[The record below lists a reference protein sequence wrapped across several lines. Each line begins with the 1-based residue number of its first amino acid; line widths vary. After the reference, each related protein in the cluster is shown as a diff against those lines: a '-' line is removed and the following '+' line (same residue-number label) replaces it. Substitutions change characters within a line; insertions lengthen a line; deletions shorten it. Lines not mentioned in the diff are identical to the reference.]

1 MSRGG
6 WRKRA
11 SEGDGWREWGG
22 YMAAKMD
29 KLERQFKSEAPLQQE
44 NEGTASCIFRGVAIY
59 VNGYTEPTAEE
70 LRRLMMLHGG
80 QYHMYYSRSKT
91 THIIATNLPNAKIKE
106 LKEEKVV
113 RPNWITDS
121 IKVGCLLSYIPY
133 QLYTKQSSVQKGLNF
148 TVSKPEEPTP
158 GPSNI
163 YKLNR
168 NVKSIANN
176 QDNIKYKEK
185 GNQTNNGMNGWD
197 KNNEDSELMELG
209 HAFPNLN
216 HNGVHSC
223 RDFSLYNRNEP
234 NSYSALKTQDYLK
247 HCSETLWEK
256 ELGTPEMREDE
267 NDDCETDFKNCEKQL
282 AEGNALLPDRTRT
295 ATTSS
300 LNQCFK
306 INGTNHAAG
315 QGIPRMKSTS
325 ESLPNKASSHWS
337 SKPADPSF
345 ISEFYAHS
353 RLHHIATWKCEFTEY
368 VNRLQR
374 QSNGVYPGREKL
386 KRINMGKFQR
396 NPIDTNSLGPAN
408 AVDPPRQQN
417 CIMHID
423 MDCFFVSVGIRD
435 RPELKGKPVA
445 VTHNRGQGRVSV
457 RPSANPQFEMQYYQK
472 KLIKGKTE
480 EKKVPDKLD
489 GNTWENS
496 NPACVNG
503 INMDVTALS
512 MAEIASC
519 SYEARQTGIK
529 NGMFFG
535 QAKQLCPELQ
545 AVSYNFKAY
554 KEVAAIMYE
563 TLASYTYDIEAVSCD
578 EALVDVTSIC
588 AETELTPDEIATVVR
603 SEIKEKTKCT
613 ASVGMGSNIL
623 LARMATRKAKPDGQY
638 YLKPEE
644 VDDFI
649 RDQLVSNLPGVGRT
663 LEYRMASFGVKTC
676 GELQQIL
683 MPRLQKEFGPKTG
696 QMLYR
701 FCRGLDDRP
710 VRTEKERKSVSA
722 EINYGIRFSQTKEAE
737 VFLLNLAEEI
747 QRRLEMSGMKGKRLT
762 LKVMMRKAGAPT
774 EPAKFG
780 GHGICDNV
788 TRSVTLD
795 HATGSA
801 KIISGEVLNMFYMMK
816 LNVTDMRG
824 VGIQM
829 HQLIPNTKTSLTP
842 FSSFV
847 RNNSTAGASCSLMD
861 LFQTSRSKKAMEHK
875 LSEGATCSTKK
886 PKASGV
892 QQSSNDTSTIL
903 NYKQYDPDCA
913 WKKTAATGNPPLL
926 LPSRDTSL
934 NSSETSVK
942 AGGTHTP
949 ENTTIRRDRPDIN
962 IEVPSPSQIDPSVL
976 AALPPD
982 IREQVKQTYSARQRP
997 NFTDIRSKES
1007 VKGIVTGHIPVTMG
1021 TVILELSGP
1030 QEPSSTAGMIV
1041 ALPAFSQVD
1050 PEVFAALPPDV
1061 QEELRAAYDQRHRQG
1076 MKNPLLQLKNT
1087 VPEKSKKRFKKKNQT
1102 SPIKVQS
1109 PLKNKIMVSPHKVLT
1124 DLIRHEH
1131 QVKEKLQVDPGAST
1145 SGHQAKISPQHEIFV
1160 DSVYLRAN
1168 LAGAYELKDVKSLL
1182 KEWVTTIG
1190 EPVEEDILQVVKY
1203 CTDLIEEKDLEKLDL
1218 VIKYMKRLI
1227 QQSADSLWNMAFD
1240 FILDNVQVVMQ
1251 QIYGST
1257 LKFT

>member
-1 MSRGG
+1 MAGESGVGTWQQRLTSWKGSSNQRLLFNKKMKGQHLAFSEVLRFMSTVT
-6 WRKRA
+6 
-11 SEGDGWREWGG
+11 
-22 YMAAKMD
+22 
-29 KLERQFKSEAPLQQE
+29 QC
-44 NEGTASCIFRGVAIY
+44 CIS
-59 VNGYTEPTAEE
+59 EPTADE
-70 LRRLMMLHGG
+70 LRKLMMLHGG
-80 QYHMYYSRSKT
+80 QYHMYYSKSKT
-91 THIIATNLPNAKIKE
+91 THIIATNLPSAKIKE

-121 IKVGCLLSYIPY
+121 IKAGCLLSYIPY

-148 TVSKPEEPTP
+148 TVSKREEPTP

-168 NVKSIANN
+168 SVKSITNN
-176 QDNIKYKEK
+176 RDNVNYKEK
-185 GNQTNNGMNGWD
+185 GKQTNNGINEWD
-197 KNNEDSELMELG
+197 KNNEDFELMELE

-223 RDFSLYNRNEP
+223 RDHFSLYNRNAP

-256 ELGTPEMREDE
+256 EIGTPETLEEE
-267 NDDCETDFKNCEKQL
+267 NDDCEIDFKNCEKHL
-282 AEGNALLPDRTRT
+282 AEGNTLLPDRTRT
-295 ATTSS
+295 TATSS
-300 LNQCFK
+300 LNECFK
-306 INGTNHAAG
+306 INGANHPAV

-325 ESLPNKASSHWS
+325 EPSSNKASSLWS

-386 KRINMGKFQR
+386 KRINTGKFQR
-396 NPIDTNSLGPAN
+396 NLTDTNHLGTAN
-408 AVDPPRQQN
+408 VMDPPRRQN

-445 VTHNRGQGRVSV
+445 VTHNRGQGHVSV
-457 RPSANPQFEMQYYQK
+457 RPNANPQFEMQYYQK

-489 GNTWENS
+489 GNTWENP
-496 NPACVNG
+496 NLACVNG
-503 INMDVTALS
+503 IDMDAVALS

-535 QAKQLCPELQ
+535 QAKQLCPDLQ
-545 AVSYNFKAY
+545 AISYNFKAY
-554 KEVAAIMYE
+554 KEVASIMYE

-578 EALVDVTSIC
+578 EALVDVTAIR
-588 AETELTPDEIATVVR
+588 AETGLTPDEIATVIR

-663 LEYRMASFGVKTC
+663 LEHRMASFGVKTC

-747 QRRLEMSGMKGKRLT
+747 QRRLEISGMKGKRLT

-780 GHGICDNV
+780 GHGICDNI

-801 KIISGEVLNMFYMMK
+801 KIINREVLTMFHMMK
-816 LNVTDMRG
+816 LNVIDMRG

-829 HQLIPNTKTSLTP
+829 HQLIPVSKTSFTP

-847 RNNSTAGASCSLMD
+847 RSNSTAGTSCSMMD
-861 LFQTSRSKKAMEHK
+861 LFQTSRSKKAMEHRI
-875 LSEGATCSTKK
+875 SE
-886 PKASGV
+886 
-892 QQSSNDTSTIL
+892 
-903 NYKQYDPDCA
+903 DPSCA
-913 WKKTAATGNPPLL
+913 WKKTTATGNPLL
-926 LPSRDTSL
+926 LSPSRDTSL

-949 ENTTIRRDRPDIN
+949 ENTVVRKDRPDIS

-982 IREQVKQTYSARQRP
+982 IRQQVEQTYSARQQP
-997 NFTDIRSKES
+997 NFTDIRVKES
-1007 VKGIVTGHIPVTMG
+1007 VKGIVTGHVPVSVG
-1021 TVILELSGP
+1021 TVILELPGP

-1050 PEVFAALPPDV
+1050 PEVFAALPTDV

-1087 VPEKSKKRFKKKNQT
+1087 VTEKSKKRFKRKNQT

-1109 PLKNKIMVSPHKVLT
+1109 PLKNKLMVSPQKVLP
-1124 DLIRHEH
+1124 DMIRNEH

-1145 SGHQAKISPQHEIFV
+1145 SCHQAKISSQHEICV

>member
-11 SEGDGWREWGG
+11 SEGDGWTEWGG

-29 KLERQFKSEAPLQQE
+29 KLERQFKSDASLQQQ
-44 NEGTASCIFRGVAIY
+44 NEGTVSCIFRGVSIF
-59 VNGYTEPTAEE
+59 VNGYTDPTADE

-91 THIIATNLPNAKIKE
+91 THIIATNLPNSKIKE

-113 RPNWITDS
+113 RPSWITDS
-121 IKVGCLLSYIPY
+121 IKAGYLLSYIPY

-148 TVSKPEEPTP
+148 TVSKPEESMP

-168 NVKSIANN
+168 NIKSISHN
-176 QDNIKYKEK
+176 QENAKYKENS
-185 GNQTNNGMNGWD
+185 NQTNNGMNGCD
-197 KNNEDSELMELG
+197 IKSEDFELTDLE
-209 HAFPNLN
+209 HVFPNIN
-216 HNGVHSC
+216 HNGVHSY
-223 RDFSLYNRNEP
+223 RDHFSLHKRNEP
-234 NSYSALKTQDYLK
+234 NSYSALKKQDYLK
-247 HCSETLWEK
+247 HCSESSWEK
-256 ELGTPEMREDE
+256 EIEIPERLEEE
-267 NDDCETDFKNCEKQL
+267 NDDCEMHFRNCEKQF
-282 AEGNALLPDRTRT
+282 AEGNALLPDHIRT
-295 ATTSS
+295 ATASS
-300 LNQCFK
+300 LNECFK
-306 INGTNHAAG
+306 VNGANHSTV
-315 QGIPRMKSTS
+315 QGIPKMKSSS
-325 ESLPNKASSHWS
+325 EPSPNKLSSHWS

-353 RLHHIATWKCEFTEY
+353 RLHHISTWKSEFADY

-374 QSNGVYPGREKL
+374 QSNGIYPGREKL

-396 NPIDTNSLGPAN
+396 NPIETNHSGTAN
-408 AVDPPRQQN
+408 TINPSRKQN
-417 CIMHID
+417 CIMHVD

-435 RPELKGKPVA
+435 RPDLKGKPVA
-445 VTHNRGQGRVSV
+445 VTHNRGHGHMPIRSNTNQ
-457 RPSANPQFEMQYYQK
+457 QFEMQYYQK
-472 KLIKGKTE
+472 KLMKE
-480 EKKVPDKLD
+480 EKKVPEKLD
-489 GNTWENS
+489 GSTWENP

-503 INMDVTALS
+503 TSMDVMALS

-519 SYEARQTGIK
+519 SYEARRIGIK

-554 KEVAAIMYE
+554 KEVASVLYE
-563 TLASYTYDIEAVSCD
+563 TLASYTCDIEAVSCD
-578 EALVDVTSIC
+578 EALIDVTAIC
-588 AETELTPDEIATVVR
+588 AETGLTPDEVATVIR
-603 SEIKEKTKCT
+603 SEIREKTKCT

-663 LEYRMASFGVKTC
+663 LENRMASIGVKTC

-683 MPRLQKEFGPKTG
+683 MSTLQKEFGPKTG

-710 VRTEKERKSVSA
+710 VRTERERKSVSA
-722 EINYGIRFSQTKEAE
+722 EINYGIRFSQTKEVE
-737 VFLLNLAEEI
+737 VFLFNLAEEI
-747 QRRLEMSGMKGKRLT
+747 QRRLEISNMKGKRLT
-762 LKVMMRKAGAPT
+762 LKVMTRKAGAPT

-780 GHGICDNV
+780 GHGICDNF

-795 HATGSA
+795 HATSNG
-801 KIISGEVLNMFYMMK
+801 KIISREVLRMFHMMK
-816 LNVTDMRG
+816 LNVTDLRG

-829 HQLIPNTKTSLTP
+829 HHLIPDSKASFAP
-842 FSSFV
+842 MSSFV
-847 RNNSTAGASCSLMD
+847 QNNSTIVASCSKMGI
-861 LFQTSRSKKAMEHK
+861 FQASRTKEAMENR
-875 LSEGATCSTKK
+875 LSE
-886 PKASGV
+886 
-892 QQSSNDTSTIL
+892 
-903 NYKQYDPDCA
+903 DPDGMQ
-913 WKKTAATGNPPLL
+913 KKTAEAGGSLL
-926 LPSRDTSL
+926 LPPHQDTNFNGLDISI
-934 NSSETSVK
+934 K
-942 AGGTHTP
+942 AGGVHTP
-949 ENTTIRRDRPDIN
+949 ENTVIHKLRRDLS

-982 IREQVKQTYSARQRP
+982 IREQVEQTYAAQQQP
-997 NFTDIRSKES
+997 NFTATPVKES
-1007 VKGIVTGHIPVTMG
+1007 VKGTVTGQVPVSMA
-1021 TVILELSGP
+1021 TVILELPGP
-1030 QEPSSTAGMIV
+1030 QEPSNTAGMVV

-1050 PEVFAALPPDV
+1050 PEVFAALPTDV

-1076 MKNPLLQLKNT
+1076 MKNPLLQLKST
-1087 VPEKSKKRFKKKNQT
+1087 IPEKSKKRFKKKNQT
-1102 SPIKVQS
+1102 SPTKVQN
-1109 PLKNKIMVSPHKVLT
+1109 PLKNKLTISPHKVLP

-1131 QVKEKLQVDPGAST
+1131 QVEEKLQVDPGVST
-1145 SGHQAKISPQHEIFV
+1145 SDQQHKLSSQCEIST

>member
-1 MSRGG
+1 MLPDLLSISAFLDHNGGPTMSRGG

-22 YMAAKMD
+22 YMAGKMD
-29 KLERQFKSEAPLQQE
+29 KLERQFKSETPLQQE

-59 VNGYTEPTAEE
+59 VNGYTEPTADE

-91 THIIATNLPNAKIKE
+91 THIIATNLPNSKIKE

-121 IKVGCLLSYIPY
+121 IKAGYLLSYIPY

-163 YKLNR
+163 YKLSR
-168 NVKSIANN
+168 NVKSITNN
-176 QDNIKYKEK
+176 HDNAKYKEK
-185 GNQTNNGMNGWD
+185 ANQTNNGMNGWD
-197 KNNEDSELMELG
+197 KNNEGFELMELE
-209 HAFPNLN
+209 HAFPNIN

-223 RDFSLYNRNEP
+223 RDHFSLYKRNEP

-256 ELGTPEMREDE
+256 EFGTPEILEEE
-267 NDDCETDFKNCEKQL
+267 NDDCEMHFRNCEKQL
-282 AEGNALLPDRTRT
+282 AEGSTLLPDCTRT
-295 ATTSS
+295 ATASS
-300 LNQCFK
+300 LNECFK
-306 INGTNHAAG
+306 INGANHPTV
-315 QGIPRMKSTS
+315 QGISKMKSSS
-325 ESLPNKASSHWS
+325 EPSPNKASSHWS

-386 KRINMGKFQR
+386 KRIKMSKFQR
-396 NPIDTNSLGPAN
+396 NPVDTSHSGTAS
-408 AVDPPRQQN
+408 AVDPPKQQN
-417 CIMHID
+417 CIMHVD

-435 RPELKGKPVA
+435 HPELKGKPVA
-445 VTHNRGQGRVSV
+445 VTHNRGHGRMPI
-457 RPSANPQFEMQYYQK
+457 RPSTNPQFEMQYYQK
-472 KLIKGKTE
+472 KLKKGKTE

-489 GNTWENS
+489 DSTWENP

-503 INMDVTALS
+503 TSADVVAMS

-519 SYEARQTGIK
+519 SYEARRTGIK

-535 QAKQLCPELQ
+535 QAKQLCPDLQ

-554 KEVAAIMYE
+554 KEVASILYE

-578 EALVDVTSIC
+578 EALVDVTAIC
-588 AETELTPDEIATVVR
+588 AETGLTPDEIATVIR

-663 LEYRMASFGVKTC
+663 LEYRMASIGVKTC

-683 MPRLQKEFGPKTG
+683 MPTLQKEFGPKTG

-722 EINYGIRFSQTKEAE
+722 EINYGIRFNQTKEAE

-747 QRRLEMSGMKGKRLT
+747 QRRLEISGMKGKRLT
-762 LKVMMRKAGAPT
+762 LKVMIRKAGAPT

-780 GHGICDNV
+780 GHGVCDNV
-788 TRSVTLD
+788 TRSITLD

-801 KIISGEVLNMFYMMK
+801 KVISREVLHMFHMMK

-829 HQLIPNTKTSLTP
+829 HQLTP
-842 FSSFV
+842 DSKASFTHFSSFV
-847 RNNSTAGASCSLMD
+847 RSNTTTGPSCSVMD
-861 LFQTSRSKKAMEHK
+861 LFQTSRTKKAMEHR
-875 LSEGATCSTKK
+875 LSEDS
-886 PKASGV
+886 
-892 QQSSNDTSTIL
+892 
-903 NYKQYDPDCA
+903 DCA
-913 WKKTAATGNPPLL
+913 WKKTTETGNPIL
-926 LPSRDTSL
+926 LPPGRDTNL
-934 NSSETSVK
+934 NSSDTSIK
-942 AGGTHTP
+942 AAGEHTP
-949 ENTTIRRDRPDIN
+949 ESTTIRRHRLDIN
-962 IEVPSPSQIDPSVL
+962 IEVPSASQIDPSVL
-976 AALPPD
+976 EALPPD
-982 IREQVKQTYSARQRP
+982 IREQVEQTYSAQQQP
-997 NFTDIRSKES
+997 NFTDTNIKES
-1007 VKGIVTGHIPVTMG
+1007 VKGIVTGHVPVSLGTM
-1021 TVILELSGP
+1021 ILELPGP
-1030 QEPSSTAGMIV
+1030 QEPSSTTGMIV

-1076 MKNPLLQLKNT
+1076 MKNQLLNPLLQLKNT
-1087 VPEKSKKRFKKKNQT
+1087 VPEKSKKQFKKKNQT
-1102 SPIKVQS
+1102 SPIKVHS
-1109 PLKNKIMVSPHKVLT
+1109 PLKNKLAVNPHKVLP
-1124 DLIRHEH
+1124 DLIQHEH
-1131 QVKEKLQVDPGAST
+1131 QVEEKLQVDPGAST
-1145 SGHQAKISPQHEIFV
+1145 SDHQTKTSSQREVNV
-1160 DSVYLRAN
+1160 DSAYLRAN

>member
-29 KLERQFKSEAPLQQE
+29 KLERQFKSDTSLQQQ
-44 NEGTASCIFRGVAIY
+44 NEGTVSCIFRGVSIF
-59 VNGYTEPTAEE
+59 VNGYTEPTADE

-91 THIIATNLPNAKIKE
+91 THIIATNLPNSKIKE

-113 RPNWITDS
+113 RPSWITDS
-121 IKVGCLLSYIPY
+121 IKAGYLLSYIPY

-148 TVSKPEEPTP
+148 TVSKPEESMP

-168 NVKSIANN
+168 SIKSISHN
-176 QDNIKYKEK
+176 QENAKYKENS
-185 GNQTNNGMNGWD
+185 NQTNNGMNGCD
-197 KNNEDSELMELG
+197 KKSEDFELTDLE
-209 HAFPNLN
+209 HVFPNIN
-216 HNGVHSC
+216 HNGVHSY
-223 RDFSLYNRNEP
+223 RDHFSLHKRNEP
-234 NSYSALKTQDYLK
+234 NSYSALKKQDYLK
-247 HCSETLWEK
+247 HCSESSWEK
-256 ELGTPEMREDE
+256 EIEIPERLEEE
-267 NDDCETDFKNCEKQL
+267 NDDCEMHFRNCEKQF
-282 AEGNALLPDRTRT
+282 AEGNALLPDHIRT
-295 ATTSS
+295 ATASS
-300 LNQCFK
+300 LNECFK
-306 INGTNHAAG
+306 VNGANHSTV
-315 QGIPRMKSTS
+315 QGIPKMKSSS
-325 ESLPNKASSHWS
+325 EPSPNKVSSHWS

-353 RLHHIATWKCEFTEY
+353 RLHHISTWKSEFAEY

-374 QSNGVYPGREKL
+374 QSNGIYPGREKL
-386 KRINMGKFQR
+386 KRINMGKFER
-396 NPIDTNSLGPAN
+396 NPIETNHSGTAN
-408 AVDPPRQQN
+408 IINPSRKQN
-417 CIMHID
+417 CIMHVD

-435 RPELKGKPVA
+435 RPDLKGKPVA
-445 VTHNRGQGRVSV
+445 VTHNRGHGHMPI
-457 RPSANPQFEMQYYQK
+457 RPNTNQQFEMQYYQK
-472 KLIKGKTE
+472 KLMKE
-480 EKKVPDKLD
+480 EKKVPEKLD
-489 GNTWENS
+489 GSTWENP
-496 NPACVNG
+496 NPTCVNG
-503 INMDVTALS
+503 TSMDVMALS

-519 SYEARQTGIK
+519 SYEARRIGIK

-554 KEVAAIMYE
+554 KEVASVLYE
-563 TLASYTYDIEAVSCD
+563 TLASYTCDIEAVSCD
-578 EALVDVTSIC
+578 EALVDVTTIC
-588 AETELTPDEIATVVR
+588 AETGLTPDEVATVIR

-663 LEYRMASFGVKTC
+663 LENRMASIGVKTC

-683 MPRLQKEFGPKTG
+683 MPTLQKEFGPKTG

-710 VRTEKERKSVSA
+710 VRTERERKSVSA
-722 EINYGIRFSQTKEAE
+722 EINYGIRFSQTKEVE
-737 VFLLNLAEEI
+737 VFLFNLAEEI
-747 QRRLEMSGMKGKRLT
+747 QRRLEISNMKGKRLT
-762 LKVMMRKAGAPT
+762 LKVMTRKAGAPT

-780 GHGICDNV
+780 GHGICDNF

-795 HATGSA
+795 HATSNG
-801 KIISGEVLNMFYMMK
+801 KIISREVLRMFHMMK
-816 LNVTDMRG
+816 LNVTDLRG

-829 HQLIPNTKTSLTP
+829 HHLIPDSKASFAP
-842 FSSFV
+842 MSSFV
-847 RNNSTAGASCSLMD
+847 QNNSTIVASCSKMGI
-861 LFQTSRSKKAMEHK
+861 FQASRTKEAMENR
-875 LSEGATCSTKK
+875 LSE
-886 PKASGV
+886 
-892 QQSSNDTSTIL
+892 
-903 NYKQYDPDCA
+903 DPDGMQ
-913 WKKTAATGNPPLL
+913 KKTVEAGGSLL
-926 LPSRDTSL
+926 LPPHQDTNFNGLDISI
-934 NSSETSVK
+934 K
-942 AGGTHTP
+942 AGGARTP
-949 ENTTIRRDRPDIN
+949 ENTVIHKLRRDLS

-982 IREQVKQTYSARQRP
+982 IREQVEQTYAAQQQP
-997 NFTDIRSKES
+997 NFTATPVKES
-1007 VKGIVTGHIPVTMG
+1007 VKGTVTGQVPVSMA
-1021 TVILELSGP
+1021 TVILELPGP
-1030 QEPSSTAGMIV
+1030 QEPSNTAGMVV

-1050 PEVFAALPPDV
+1050 PEVFAALPTDV

-1076 MKNPLLQLKNT
+1076 MKNPLLQLKST
-1087 VPEKSKKRFKKKNQT
+1087 IPEKSKKRFKKKNQT
-1102 SPIKVQS
+1102 SPTKVQN
-1109 PLKNKIMVSPHKVLT
+1109 PLKNKLTISPHKVLP

-1131 QVKEKLQVDPGAST
+1131 QVEEKLQVDPGIST
-1145 SGHQAKISPQHEIFV
+1145 SDQQHKLSSQCEIST
-1160 DSVYLRAN
+1160 DSVYLKAN

>member
-11 SEGDGWREWGG
+11 SEGDGWSEWDG

-59 VNGYTEPTAEE
+59 VNGYTEPTADE

-80 QYHMYYSRSKT
+80 QYHLYYSRSKT

-121 IKVGCLLSYIPY
+121 IKAGCLLSYIPY

-148 TVSKPEEPTP
+148 TVIKPEEPTP

-163 YKLNR
+163 YKLNK
-168 NVKSIANN
+168 NVKSIINN
-176 QDNIKYKEK
+176 RENAKYKEK
-185 GNQTNNGMNGWD
+185 GNQTSSGMNGWD
-197 KNNEDSELMELG
+197 KNNEDSELMELE
-209 HAFPNLN
+209 HAFPNIN

-223 RDFSLYNRNEP
+223 RDHFSHYRRNEP
-234 NSYSALKTQDYLK
+234 NSCSALKTQDYFK
-247 HCSETLWEK
+247 HCNESSWEK
-256 ELGTPEMREDE
+256 EFGTPETLEEE
-267 NDDCETDFKNCEKQL
+267 NDDCEMHFKNCEKQL
-282 AEGNALLPDRTRT
+282 AEGSTMLPDSTRT
-295 ATTSS
+295 AATSS
-300 LNQCFK
+300 LNECIK
-306 INGTNHAAG
+306 INGANHPAV
-315 QGIPRMKSTS
+315 QVIPKMKSTS
-325 ESLPNKASSHWS
+325 EPSPNKASSHWS

-374 QSNGVYPGREKL
+374 QNNGVYPGREKL
-386 KRINMGKFQR
+386 KRINMGKFRR
-396 NPIDTNSLGPAN
+396 NPIDTNHSGTASAIDL
-408 AVDPPRQQN
+408 PRRQN

-445 VTHNRGQGRVSV
+445 VTHNRGQGRMSV
-457 RPSANPQFEMQYYQK
+457 RPNANPQFEMQYYQK
-472 KLIKGKTE
+472 KLMKGKME
-480 EKKVPDKLD
+480 EKKDKLD
-489 GNTWENS
+489 DNTWENP

-503 INMDVTALS
+503 TSMDVVALS

-519 SYEARQTGIK
+519 SYEARRTGIK

-535 QAKQLCPELQ
+535 QAKQLCPDLQ

-554 KEVAAIMYE
+554 KEVALILYE

-578 EALVDVTSIC
+578 EALIDVTTIC
-588 AETELTPDEIATVVR
+588 AETGLTPDEIATVIR

-638 YLKPEE
+638 YLKPED

-649 RDQLVSNLPGVGRT
+649 RDQLVSTLPGVGRT
-663 LEYRMASFGVKTC
+663 LEHKMASIGVKTC

-683 MPRLQKEFGPKTG
+683 MPTLQKEFGPKTG

-737 VFLLNLAEEI
+737 AFLLSLAEEI

-795 HATGSA
+795 HATGNA
-801 KIISGEVLNMFYMMK
+801 KIISREVLHMFHMMK

-829 HQLIPNTKTSLTP
+829 HQLIPDTKASFTP
-842 FSSFV
+842 FSSLA
-847 RNNSTAGASCSLMD
+847 RSNSTGGASCSVMD
-861 LFQTSRSKKAMEHK
+861 LFQTSRTKKAMEHW
-875 LSEGATCSTKK
+875 LSE
-886 PKASGV
+886 
-892 QQSSNDTSTIL
+892 
-903 NYKQYDPDCA
+903 DPDCA
-913 WKKTAATGNPPLL
+913 WKKTAETGNPLL
-926 LPSRDTSL
+926 LPPRRDTSL
-934 NSSETSVK
+934 NSSDTSVK
-942 AGGTHTP
+942 AGGARTP
-949 ENTTIRRDRPDIN
+949 ESSTIRRDQPDIN

-982 IREQVKQTYSARQRP
+982 IREQVEQSYSARQQP
-997 NFTDIRSKES
+997 KES
-1007 VKGIVTGHIPVTMG
+1007 VKGIVTGHIPV
-1021 TVILELSGP
+1021 ILELPGP

-1050 PEVFAALPPDV
+1050 PEVFAALPLDV
-1061 QEELRAAYDQRHRQG
+1061 QEELRVAYDQRHRHG

-1087 VPEKSKKRFKKKNQT
+1087 VHEKSKKRLKKNQT

-1109 PLKNKIMVSPHKVLT
+1109 PLKNQLIVNPHKVLP

-1145 SGHQAKISPQHEIFV
+1145 SGHQAKMSSQLDICV

-1168 LAGAYELKDVKSLL
+1168 LAGAYELKDVKLLL

-1218 VIKYMKRLI
+1218 VIKYMKSLSTIYKAQIRNVMEDSPFASRSLI
-1227 QQSADSLWNMAFD
+1227 PSRTKQ
-1240 FILDNVQVVMQ
+1240 
-1251 QIYGST
+1251 T
-1257 LKFT
+1257 T